1 MEQNTFELLEEVE
14 KDIVEMPTE
23 PQLKEYE
30 KLLLDE
36 RDRKDVEKA
45 LNLVKFGCFFQDVK
59 NELNFNELE
68 QIKMAK
74 KYRGR
79 FDLYRN
85 KDTLE
90 LLLVCPLVED
100 NKGDADERKDLKPY
114 AYDVIAIEQM
124 DNEAYVMVC
133 KAAKNNLKSSVRL
146 AYRFSIVFYIIN
158 VVVAAC
164 IVLYNIFQGIGNGV
178 EDFKAFINLIFST
191 FYYSGTYITG
201 VLVAS
206 PLIAL
211 MMIKYKKYKDQ

>member
-1 MEQNTFELLEEVE
+1 MEQNTFELLDEVE
-14 KDIVEMPTE
+14 KDIVEVPTE

-45 LNLVKFGCFFQDVK
+45 KNLVSFGCFSQETKTEV
-59 NELNFNELE
+59 NFNELE
-68 QIKMAK
+68 QIKMSK
-74 KYRGR
+74 KYKGR

-85 KDTLE
+85 KETLE
-90 LLLVCPLVED
+90 LLFVCPLVED
-100 NKGDADERKDLKPY
+100 NKGDEDERTDLKPY

-133 KAAKNNLKSSVRL
+133 KSAKNNLKSSVRL
-146 AYRFSIVFYIIN
+146 AYKFAIVFYIIN
-158 VVVAAC
+158 IAVAAC
-164 IVLYNIFQGIGNGV
+164 IFLYNIFQGIGNGIA
-178 EDFKAFINLIFST
+178 DFKAFINLIFST
-191 FYYSGTYITG
+191 FYYSGTYISG

-206 PLIAL
+206 PLIVL